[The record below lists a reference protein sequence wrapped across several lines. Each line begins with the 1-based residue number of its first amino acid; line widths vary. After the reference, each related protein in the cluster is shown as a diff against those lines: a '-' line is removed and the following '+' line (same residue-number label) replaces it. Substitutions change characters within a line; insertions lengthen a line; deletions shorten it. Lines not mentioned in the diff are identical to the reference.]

1 MADVTYAPGSVIRNR
16 DRLWRVDAQLGDVLV
31 ATSIDGG
38 ETQQQQFYIPLEDI
52 RPSRLEQPSREI
64 VGHALAQDTPSPGP
78 SPQPTARDGA
88 PP

>member
-16 DRLWRVDAQLGDVLV
+16 DRLWRVDAQMDDVLV

-38 ETQQQQFYIPLEDI
+38 ETQQQRFYIPFEDI
-52 RPSRLEQPSREI
+52 RPGRLAPPSPEI
-64 VGHALAQDTPSPGP
+64 VGHPAAQDTPSPGP